1 MNDIVLL
8 LLAYS
13 TMIFAVSLLG
23 GKLSAIVTL
32 THTRT
37 HLVMSF
43 VAGFLLGV
51 AMYHLLLHS
60 LEDIPGPHAGE
71 IAVGCVVLGVIMMI
85 VLLRFFRFHQ
95 HEFGQD
101 PVQVSD
107 HDGRHDHPDSHDHPD
122 PHDHP
127 GHQGQ
132 PDQHGHQAA
141 TVVNPRSVFGVAT
154 GLGLHTITEGI
165 ALGASMRMGLIHD
178 EGAVLVG
185 LGVLLAIMLHK
196 PLDAYSIIGLMRVS
210 GYANRTCTLTNFGF
224 ALLCPL
230 ITVLTFFGVGLL
242 SHFNELHVVGYVMAF
257 AAGVFLC
264 IALSDL
270 LPEIQFHS
278 HDRGILALVFLIGV
292 GLAYAL
298 FHFES
303 ETLHGLETLDNHN
316 H

>member
-13 TMIFAVSLLG
+13 TAIFAVSLLG
-23 GKLSAIVTL
+23 GKLSAIVTM

-37 HLVMSF
+37 QLVMSF

-60 LEDIPGPHAGE
+60 LEDIPGPYAGE
-71 IAVGCVVLGVIMMI
+71 IAVGCAVLGVIMII
-85 VLLRFFRFHQ
+85 VLLRIFRFHH
-95 HEFGQD
+95 HEFDQEAA
-101 PVQVSD
+101 Q
-107 HDGRHDHPDSHDHPD
+107 SHDHQVH
-122 PHDHP
+122 HDHHVHHDHTD
-127 GHQGQ
+127 HQGAL
-132 PDQHGHQAA
+132 D
-141 TVVNPRSVFGVAT
+141 VNPRSVFGVAT

-165 ALGASMRMGLIHD
+165 ALGASMRVGLMHD
-178 EGAVLVG
+178 GGAILAG
-185 LGVLLAIMLHK
+185 LGVFLAIMMHK
-196 PLDAYSIIGLMRVS
+196 PLDAYSIIGLMRVT
-210 GYANRTCTLTNFGF
+210 GYGNRACTLTNIGF

-230 ITVLTFFGVGLL
+230 VTVLTFFGVGLL
-242 SHFNELHVVGYVMAF
+242 SQLDEMHVIGYVMAF

-264 IALSDL
+264 ISLSDL

-278 HDRGILALVFLIGV
+278 HDRGILILAFLIGI

-303 ETLHGLETLDNHN
+303 ETMNGLDTLHSH
-316 H
+316 

>member
-1 MNDIVLL
+1 MNNFVLL

-13 TMIFAVSLLG
+13 MVIFTVSLLG
-23 GKLSAIVTL
+23 GKLSAIVTMN
-32 THTRT
+32 HTRT
-37 HLVMSF
+37 QLVMSF

-60 LEDIPGPHAGE
+60 FEDLPDPHAGE
-71 IAVGCVVLGVIMMI
+71 IAVGCAVLGVIMI
-85 VLLRFFRFHQ
+85 VLLMRIFRFHQ
-95 HEFGQD
+95 HEF
-101 PVQVSD
+101 
-107 HDGRHDHPDSHDHPD
+107 SHDVALIPD
-122 PHDHP
+122 HNDRRDPPNRRDHP
-127 GHQGQ
+127 GR
-132 PDQHGHQAA
+132 PDHPAA
-141 TVVNPRSVFGVAT
+141 ITVNPGSVFGVAT

-178 EGAVLVG
+178 GGTVLAG
-185 LGVLLAIMLHK
+185 LGVFLAIMLHK

-210 GYANRTCTLTNFGF
+210 GYGKRACTLTNIGF

-230 ITVLTFFGVGLL
+230 ITVLTFFGVGML
-242 SHFNELHVVGYVMAF
+242 SQLNELHVLGYAMAF

-270 LPEIQFHS
+270 LPEIHFHS
-278 HDRGILALVFLIGV
+278 YDRGILALAFLIGV

-298 FHFES
+298 FLFEHD
-303 ETLHGLETLDNHN
+303 TMHGLETLDTHI

>member
-1 MNDIVLL
+1 MNDILL
-8 LLAYS
+8 LLIVYS
-13 TMIFAVSLLG
+13 TAIFAVSLLG
-23 GKLSAIVTL
+23 GKLSAIVTM

-37 HLVMSF
+37 QLVMSL

-71 IAVGCVVLGVIMMI
+71 IAVGCAVLGVIMII
-85 VLLRFFRFHQ
+85 VLLRIFRFHH
-95 HEFGQD
+95 HEFDQD
-101 PVQVSD
+101 AAQIPD
-107 HDGRHDHPDSHDHPD
+107 HQGHQNHHDH
-122 PHDHP
+122 
-127 GHQGQ
+127 
-132 PDQHGHQAA
+132 HGHRDSKD
-141 TVVNPRSVFGVAT
+141 VNPRSVFGVAT

-165 ALGASMRMGLIHD
+165 ALGASMRIGLIHN
-178 EGAVLVG
+178 EGTVLAG
-185 LGVLLAIMLHK
+185 LGVFLAIMLHK

-210 GYANRTCTLTNFGF
+210 GYGNRTCTLTNVGF

-230 ITVLTFFGVGLL
+230 ITVFTFLGVGLL
-242 SHFNELHVVGYVMAF
+242 SQLNEMHVIGYVMAF

-264 IALSDL
+264 ISLSDL

-278 HDRGILALVFLIGV
+278 HDRGILILAFLIGI

-303 ETLHGLETLDNHN
+303 ETMHGLDTLHS

>member
-1 MNDIVLL
+1 MNDILLL

-13 TMIFAVSLLG
+13 TAIFAVSLLG
-23 GKLSAIVTL
+23 GKLSAIVTM

-37 HLVMSF
+37 QLVMSL

-71 IAVGCVVLGVIMMI
+71 IAVGCAVLGVIMII
-85 VLLRFFRFHQ
+85 VLLRIFRFHH
-95 HEFGQD
+95 HEFDQD
-101 PVQVSD
+101 AVPIPD
-107 HDGRHDHPDSHDHPD
+107 HHDHHDHQGL
-122 PHDHP
+122 HDHH
-127 GHQGQ
+127 GHQGTE
-132 PDQHGHQAA
+132 D
-141 TVVNPRSVFGVAT
+141 VNPRSVFGVAT

-165 ALGASMRMGLIHD
+165 ALGASMRIGVIHD
-178 EGAVLVG
+178 EGTILVG
-185 LGVLLAIMLHK
+185 LGVFLAIMLHK

-210 GYANRTCTLTNFGF
+210 GYGNRACTVTNIGF

-242 SHFNELHVVGYVMAF
+242 SQLNELHVIGYVMAF

-264 IALSDL
+264 ISLSDL

-278 HDRGILALVFLIGV
+278 HDRGMLILAFLIGI

-303 ETLHGLETLDNHN
+303 ETMHGLDTLHT

>member
-13 TMIFAVSLLG
+13 AAIFTVSLLG
-23 GKLSAIVTL
+23 GKLSAIVTM

-37 HLVMSF
+37 QLVMSL

-60 LEDIPGPHAGE
+60 LEDIPGPYAGE
-71 IAVGCVVLGVIMMI
+71 IAVGCAVLGVIMII
-85 VLLRFFRFHQ
+85 VLLRIFRFHH
-95 HEFGQD
+95 HEFD
-101 PVQVSD
+101 KEAVQ
-107 HDGRHDHPDSHDHPD
+107 SH
-122 PHDHP
+122 
-127 GHQGQ
+127 GHQGHHNH
-132 PDQHGHQAA
+132 HGHQGA
-141 TVVNPRSVFGVAT
+141 VEVNPRSVFGVAT

-165 ALGASMRMGLIHD
+165 ALGASMRVGLMHD
-178 EGAVLVG
+178 GGAILAG
-185 LGVLLAIMLHK
+185 LGVFLAIMLHK

-210 GYANRTCTLTNFGF
+210 GYGNRACTLTNIGF

-230 ITVLTFFGVGLL
+230 VTVFTFLGVGLL
-242 SHFNELHVVGYVMAF
+242 SQLDEMHVIGYVMAF

-264 IALSDL
+264 ISLSDL

-278 HDRGILALVFLIGV
+278 HDRGMLILAFLIGI

-303 ETLHGLETLDNHN
+303 ETMNGLDTLHSH
-316 H
+316 